1 MWQRFLMENPQGFYM
16 PSYYSC
22 NSVAVGREKQM
33 DWSTGLIV
41 ASGRNCNTYQ
51 TALCCFLCCLLLPSL
66 ITNCIKFPSCCT
78 WVNVFHSESTSK
90 AKQIHQGQRGK
101 PARFVPPWSWWASR
115 SPGYRPWQWQWIHW
129 CCMLSTRT
137 VQFFAYVK
145 TYPPDWKP
153 TTRDTHFA
161 AKGLIEMLRFT
172 MFCLLYRSETY
183 VFTMWIAFIGFYNG
197 AGSLKWS
204 SFFCPFRCGFMHQ
217 DRDIL
222 KIGHLAD
229 ACMTNFPSLLPC
241 SDVCP
246 QAGIYL
252 SFVHAFF
259 GHQPI
264 RNALLQEAPR
274 PNCRF
279 PWSTPTHQL
288 RGMDHCGHFKKGSF
302 VGF

>member
-1 MWQRFLMENPQGFYM
+1 MWQRLLMENPLGFYM

-183 VFTMWIAFIGFYNG
+183 VFTMWIAFIGFDNG
-197 AGSLKWS
+197 AGPWNEV
-204 SFFCPFRCGFMHQ
+204 PF
-217 DRDIL
+217 
-222 KIGHLAD
+222 
-229 ACMTNFPSLLPC
+229 
-241 SDVCP
+241 
-246 QAGIYL
+246 
-252 SFVHAFF
+252 FVHFAVVSC
-259 GHQPI
+259 I
-264 RNALLQEAPR
+264 KTA
-274 PNCRF
+274 
-279 PWSTPTHQL
+279 T
-288 RGMDHCGHFKKGSF
+288 
-302 VGF
+302 